1 MRDHDF
7 PAEVLQDEDLS
18 VTLPRRFGLSGV
30 VDKEIKRYRK
40 VGRRRRRIP
49 AREFEGLVGLVARRP
64 DAKDVFFD
72 VGRSLAPMQR
82 RPLWSWT
89 TPERRIAAVRDRVA
103 RRLRG
108 VFGGNFISVRRGSP
122 ALEAI
127 DRLLAEAD
135 PGGGACS
142 LVTGCMQE
150 AIDQAGLLAQA
161 SHVACVVRGEE
172 ACRWEFKSTEV
183 AEIRDVPGEVGEAV
197 ARDTADRE
205 GGVSGD
211 HSGPG
216 PGVPRSAAPFGA
228 PGSLRAARRL
238 KDAGPWRASAS
249 RPILARHASPLPLP
263 STTQA
268 DHRSTLYF
276 RPRTVQGTRTT
287 SGGHD
292 PIRITYMH

>member
-1 MRDHDF
+1 MQNGGEPVRLAAFVSAALQHCSRRCDTVNDVSPEPKSRSRVKTFLALALLEAMRDHDF

-40 VGRRRRRIP
+40 VGRRRSRIP

-211 HSGPG
+211 HSSPG
-216 PGVPRSAAPFGA
+216 PGTRPSPAG
-228 PGSLRAARRL
+228 RR
-238 KDAGPWRASAS
+238 
-249 RPILARHASPLPLP
+249 
-263 STTQA
+263 
-268 DHRSTLYF
+268 
-276 RPRTVQGTRTT
+276 
-287 SGGHD
+287 
-292 PIRITYMH
+292 